1 VQSHARADVC
11 LIVDDDITDVMAE
24 LAAAGVTIEEGPA
37 PGNGRH
43 RADRQLLP
51 ARPDQNLVELSN
63 YAP

>member
-37 PGNGRH
+37 PRTGATGPIVSCYLR
-43 RADRQLLP
+43 DP
-51 ARPDQNLVELSN
+51 GQNLVELSN